1 MATPHGSGP
10 VGTVHVPAPHRVA
23 CQPHANAASKAH
35 RVPSGQSESWEQ
47 EPTALPA
54 SPSAS
59 GLVASADDDPESG
72 CAGGFEPASGEGGL
86 NNPPDATSPPQCSAG
101 MVSPKTRRSLRIM
114 QRAWCL
120 ELESIKECAMTH
132 SAAVSTPETLILG
145 AGPAGLAMGACL
157 RRAGASFEIL
167 ERGEAIGNSWR
178 NHYERLHLHTTK
190 RHSALPGLP
199 FPADYPTF
207 PSRQQVVDYLD
218 AYARRFSL
226 APRLGENVT
235 AVRRSG
241 GGYEVESNGRL
252 LRATNVVMATGYNRT
267 PLRPSWPGLGDYAG
281 VVLHSRDYRNG
292 ETFRGKRVLVIGMG
306 NTGGEIGLD
315 LLEHGASPSISVRSP
330 IIALPRDFLGR
341 PTQIT
346 AIATRGLPR
355 KVRDFLGTC
364 VSRLVFGD
372 LSGYG
377 FGRPA
382 YGPMTSIEVHRRI
395 PLLDVGMVAR
405 VKDGSMPLRPDVTRF
420 TPTGVVFADGR
431 EADFAAVVMAT
442 GYRTGLGEL
451 LGIPGLL
458 DESGYPLKDHDRE
471 RAPGLHFIGFA
482 NVATGLL
489 REIGLQ
495 ARTIARELRASRA

>member
-1 MATPHGSGP
+1 
-10 VGTVHVPAPHRVA
+10 
-23 CQPHANAASKAH
+23 
-35 RVPSGQSESWEQ
+35 
-47 EPTALPA
+47 
-54 SPSAS
+54 
-59 GLVASADDDPESG
+59 
-72 CAGGFEPASGEGGL
+72 
-86 NNPPDATSPPQCSAG
+86 
-101 MVSPKTRRSLRIM
+101 MV
-114 QRAWCL
+114 
-120 ELESIKECAMTH
+120 ESIKECAMTR
-132 SAAVSTPETLILG
+132 SEPEKQPQTLILG

-157 RRAGASFEIL
+157 REGGSSFEIL
-167 ERGEAIGNSWR
+167 ERGEAVGNSWR

-199 FPADYPTF
+199 FPSDYPTF

-218 AYARRFSL
+218 SYATRFSL
-226 APRLGENVT
+226 APRFGENVT
-235 AVRRSG
+235 SVRRSG
-241 GGYEVESNGRL
+241 DGYEVESNGRL
-252 LRATNVVMATGYNRT
+252 LRATNIVMATGYNRT
-267 PLRPSWPGLGDYAG
+267 PLRPSWPGLSEYAG
-281 VVLHSRDYRNG
+281 VVVHSRDYRRG

-315 LLEHGASPSISVRSP
+315 LLEHGARPSISVRSP

-346 AIATRGLPR
+346 AIVTRGLPR

-377 FGRPA
+377 FGHPK

-420 TPTGVVFADGR
+420 TPTGVVFADER
-431 EADFAAVVMAT
+431 VEDFDAVVMAT
-442 GYRTGLGEL
+442 GYRTGLDEL
-451 LGIPGLL
+451 LAIPGLL
-458 DESGYPLKDHDRE
+458 DASGYPLKDHDPE

-489 REIGLQ
+489 REIGIQ
-495 ARTIARELRASRA
+495 ARAIARELSLSRT